1 MNPILLAR
9 HVQDSLRELVHTTLN
24 STSPAFE
31 GMVDR
36 FIAMPGNFLKGPWI
50 SVDMPFRQIDG
61 AKEGT
66 WAQPFSEVPLKF
78 APYQHQTDAFARLSG
93 PAMRSTLVATG
104 TGSGKTES
112 YLWPIL
118 DHCRRNK
125 GKPGIKAI
133 LIYPMNA
140 LATDQARRI
149 ADALTRISS
158 LHGVRAGLYAD
169 KQPQNPAHEVT
180 EDSVITHRETM
191 QRNPPDILLTNYK
204 MLDYLLLRGRDKPLW
219 AQNDPETL
227 RFLVV
232 DEMHTFDGAQGA
244 DLALLLRRLLHLL
257 AVLVRAGQEAHVPP
271 VEPLEA
277 GHRVRGDVL
286 VGVAD
291 VRLAVRVGDGRG
303 QVVRGA
309 GVSHSRRV

>member
-31 GMVDR
+31 GVVDR
-36 FIAMPGNFLKGPWI
+36 FIAQPANFLKGPWI

-66 WAQPFSEVPLKF
+66 WAQPFPEVPLRF

-93 PAMRSTLVATG
+93 ATLRSTLVATG

-140 LATDQARRI
+140 LATDQARRFAQVI
-149 ADALTRISS
+149 ARTPIFRGCLLYTSDA
-158 LHGVRAGLYAD
+158 AD
-169 KQPQNPAHEVT
+169 E
-180 EDSVITHRETM
+180 
-191 QRNPPDILLTNYK
+191 
-204 MLDYLLLRGRDKPLW
+204 
-219 AQNDPETL
+219 
-227 RFLVV
+227 
-232 DEMHTFDGAQGA
+232 
-244 DLALLLRRLLHLL
+244 
-257 AVLVRAGQEAHVPP
+257 
-271 VEPLEA
+271 
-277 GHRVRGDVL
+277 
-286 VGVAD
+286 
-291 VRLAVRVGDGRG
+291 
-303 QVVRGA
+303 
-309 GVSHSRRV
+309 

>member
-9 HVQDSLRELVHTTLN
+9 HVQESLRELVHTTLN
-24 STSPAFE
+24 SSSRAFE

-36 FIAMPGNFLKGPWI
+36 FLEEPANFIKGPWV

-61 AKEGT
+61 AADGT
-66 WAQPFSEVPLKF
+66 WAQPFAEVPLRF

-93 PAMRSTLVATG
+93 EGMRSTLVATG

-149 ADALTRISS
+149 AAALSGIAT
-158 LHGVRAGLYAD
+158 LHGVRAGIYAD
-169 KQPQNPAHEVT
+169 AEPKNATHEVT
-180 EDSVITHRETM
+180 ADSIITHRETM
-191 QRNPPDILLTNYK
+191 RRNPPDILLTNYK

-219 AQNDPETL
+219 QANDHESL
-227 RFLVV
+227 RFIVV

-244 DLALLLRRLLHLL
+244 DLALLLRRLKYRLGTPEGHL
-257 AVLVRAGQEAHVPP
+257 V
-271 VEPLEA
+271 
-277 GHRVRGDVL
+277 
-286 VGVAD
+286 
-291 VRLAVRVGDGRG
+291 
-303 QVVRGA
+303 
-309 GVSHSRRV
+309 